1 MQITDTHAHL
11 YMNEFEEDLIEVIE
25 RAKNN
30 GVYRILLPNVDEDS
44 FDPMIKLCRH
54 NSEIFRPMIG
64 LHPCYVKKDYE
75 QQILKLFK
83 RKNEYNFIA
92 VGEIGIDLYWDTTL
106 REEQIKAFEIQTR
119 WAKDNKLPIVIHS
132 RESLDLII
140 ELLTLWNIEGLKG
153 IFHCFTGN
161 AEQARKAIDLGFKLG
176 IGGVVTYKNSLL
188 DLVIREIGTKNLVL
202 ETDSPYLSPVPFRG
216 KRNESS
222 YLVHILNKIS
232 FISGKSTEQIARES
246 EESCLEIFGI

>member
-11 YMNEFEEDLIEVIE
+11 YMNEFEEDLNEVIE
-25 RAKNN
+25 RAKKK

-44 FDPMIKLCRH
+44 FDPMIKICSR
-54 NSEIFRPMIG
+54 NPEIFRPMIG

-75 QQILKLFK
+75 QQLIKLLN
-83 RKNEYNFIA
+83 RKQEYDFIA

-106 REEQIKAFEIQTR
+106 KEEQIKAFEIQTR
-119 WAKDNKLPIVIHS
+119 WALENKLPIVIHS

-140 ELLTLWNIEGLKG
+140 ELLQFWNLDGLKG
-153 IFHCFTGN
+153 VFHCFTGDVD
-161 AEQARKAIDLGFKLG
+161 QARKIIDLGFKLG
-176 IGGVVTYKNSLL
+176 IGGVVTYKKSLL
-188 DLVIREIGTKNLVL
+188 DLVIREIGTKDLVL
-202 ETDSPYLSPVPFRG
+202 ETDAPYLSPVPFRG

-222 YLVHILNKIS
+222 YMVEILNKIS
-232 FISGKSTEQIARES
+232 FISGKSAEQIARDT